1 MTSSTTTTK
10 TRAGS
15 IAIIDQQLNKQPR
28 SSRWRT
34 ESILEVVTGNP
45 AVVDAIVML
54 SGLL

>member
-10 TRAGS
+10 TRAGFTVTT
-15 IAIIDQQLNKQPR
+15 DQQLNKQPR

-34 ESILEVVTGNP
+34 ESILEAVTGNP